1 MKLQVNLY
9 IVALLGLALALTHQV
24 KSGAWQLGS
33 RSAKE
38 WIKRLEG
45 PERLAGLRADDILK
59 ALGLKDGDIV
69 ADIGA
74 GTGVLSRPMARA
86 VAPTGKILAVEVD
99 QELLD
104 YIDERSAQEEI
115 ANIVTVLGEFQD
127 PKLPTNDV
135 DLAFFHNTLHHIK
148 DRVGYLKLL
157 ASHLKADGRVVVID
171 MIDGHK
177 DDPEMQI
184 DVESVVGWMETAGFQ
199 RSEQIDLFE
208 DKFFLVLKR

>member
-1 MKLQVNLY
+1 MKLQANLY
-9 IVALLGLALALTHQV
+9 IALLLGLALALTQQV
-24 KSGAWQLGS
+24 DLGALQLGS

-38 WIKRLEG
+38 WIKRLES
-45 PERLAGLRADDILK
+45 PERLAGLKADDILK
-59 ALGLKDGDIV
+59 VLDLEDGDIV

-86 VAPTGKILAVEVD
+86 VAPTGRVLAVEVD

-104 YIDERSAQEEI
+104 YIDERSAQEELG
-115 ANIVTVLGEFQD
+115 NLVTVLGAFQD

-135 DLAFFHNTLHHIK
+135 DVAFFHNTLHHIK

-157 ASHLKADGRVVVID
+157 ASHLKPDGRIVVID

-177 DDPEMQI
+177 DDPAMQI
-184 DVESVVGWMETAGFQ
+184 DVESVMGWMETAGFQ
-199 RSEQIDLFE
+199 RSQQIDLFE
-208 DKFFLVLKR
+208 DKFFVVFQR

>member
-1 MKLQVNLY
+1 MKLQANLY
-9 IVALLGLALALTHQV
+9 IVSLLGLAFALAQQV
-24 KSGAWQLGS
+24 DLEALQLGS

-38 WIKRLEG
+38 WIKQLEG

-59 ALGLKDGDIV
+59 VLGLKDGDIV
-69 ADIGA
+69 ADIGS
-74 GTGVLSRPMARA
+74 GTGVLSRPMARK
-86 VAPTGKILAVEVD
+86 VAPTGRVLAVEVD

-104 YIDERSAQEEI
+104 YIDERSAQEKLGDI
-115 ANIVTVLGEFQD
+115 LTVLGEFQD

-135 DLAFFHNTLHHIK
+135 DVAFFHNTLHHIK

-157 ASHLKADGRVVVID
+157 ASHLTPEGRMLVID

-184 DVESVVGWMETAGFQ
+184 DVESVVGWMKAAGFQ
-199 RSEQIDLFE
+199 RSQQIDLFE
-208 DKFFLVLKR
+208 DKFFLVFRR

>member
-1 MKLQVNLY
+1 MKLQANLY
-9 IVALLGLALALTHQV
+9 IALLLGLALALTQQV
-24 KSGAWQLGS
+24 DLGALQLGS

-38 WIKRLEG
+38 WIKRLES
-45 PERLAGLRADDILK
+45 PERLAGLKADDILK
-59 ALGLKDGDIV
+59 VLDLEDGDIV

-86 VAPTGKILAVEVD
+86 VAPTGRVLAVEVD

-104 YIDERSAQEEI
+104 YIDERSAQEELG
-115 ANIVTVLGEFQD
+115 NLVTVLGAFQD

-135 DLAFFHNTLHHIK
+135 DVAFFHNTLHHIK

-157 ASHLKADGRVVVID
+157 ASHLKPDGRIVVID

-177 DDPEMQI
+177 DDPAMQI
-184 DVESVVGWMETAGFQ
+184 DVKSVMGWMETAGFQ
-199 RSEQIDLFE
+199 RSQQIDLFE
-208 DKFFLVLKR
+208 DKFFVVFQR

>member
-1 MKLQVNLY
+1 ME
-9 IVALLGLALALTHQV
+9 AL
-24 KSGAWQLGS
+24 QLGN

-38 WIKRLEG
+38 WIKQLEG

-59 ALGLKDGDIV
+59 VLGLKDGDIV
-69 ADIGA
+69 ADIGS
-74 GTGVLSRPMARA
+74 GTGVLSWPMARK
-86 VAPTGKILAVEVD
+86 VAPTGRVLAVEVD

-104 YIDERSAQEEI
+104 YIDERSAQEKLG
-115 ANIVTVLGEFQD
+115 NIVTVLGEFQD

-135 DLAFFHNTLHHIK
+135 DVAFFHNTLHHIK

-157 ASHLKADGRVVVID
+157 ASHLTPEGRMLVID

-184 DVESVVGWMETAGFQ
+184 DVESVVGWMKAAGFQ
-199 RSEQIDLFE
+199 RSQQIDLFE
-208 DKFFLVLKR
+208 DKFFLVFRR

>member
-1 MKLQVNLY
+1 MKLQANLY
-9 IVALLGLALALTHQV
+9 IVSLLGLAFALAQQV
-24 KSGAWQLGS
+24 DLEALQLGS

-38 WIKRLEG
+38 WIKQLEG

-59 ALGLKDGDIV
+59 VLGLKDGDIV
-69 ADIGA
+69 ADIGS
-74 GTGVLSRPMARA
+74 GTGVLSRPMARK
-86 VAPTGKILAVEVD
+86 VAPTGRVLAVEVD

-104 YIDERSAQEEI
+104 YIDERSAQEKLGDI
-115 ANIVTVLGEFQD
+115 LTVLGEFQD

-135 DLAFFHNTLHHIK
+135 DVAFFHNTLHHIK

-157 ASHLKADGRVVVID
+157 ASHLTPEGRMVVID

-184 DVESVVGWMETAGFQ
+184 DVESVVGWMKAAGFQ
-199 RSEQIDLFE
+199 RSQQIDLFE
-208 DKFFLVLKR
+208 DKFFLVFRR